1 VRKCLK
7 RNLYI
12 PSIMIKLGDYSE
24 EEAKKLIGDL
34 RTAGIKYDTRSH
46 FTITHLRKDS
56 LEGRLSQLKEVLL
69 DTQKIER
76 TLETLKSVL
85 AESPEPGKFKELFLK
100 EYNPLRENE
109 KKQIAEILHKA
120 DGNFQALEENDKNK
134 INEIFLKA
142 SDDEQSYY
150 EAMSILH
157 RNRIEIG
164 DEIGDRLDNPI
175 VRVTMDLGELGL
187 DRDHPLVKSTIIV
200 SAQKEI
206 AFFVDEFS
214 AVLALNGDFAS
225 DFFDRFPAECT
236 KISLLGSLLH
246 DLSIRPPSGKL
257 SLDEFADKCAK
268 EFDND
273 GNIIIAD
280 LQQMSADLARILE
293 KNGIVKIKGNAIKW
307 KLK

>member
-1 VRKCLK
+1 MRKCLK
-7 RNLYI
+7 WNLYL

-24 EEAKKLIGDL
+24 EEAKKLVSDL
-34 RTAGIKYDTRSH
+34 RKAGIKYDTRSN
-46 FTITHLRKDS
+46 FKITHLRTDS

-69 DTQKIER
+69 DTQKMER
-76 TLETLKSVL
+76 TLKTLKSVL
-85 AESPEPGKFKELFLK
+85 AHSPEPGKFKELFLK

-109 KKQIAEILHKA
+109 KNQIAEILHKA
-120 DGNFQALEENDKNK
+120 SGNFQALDENDKDK
-134 INEIFLKA
+134 VSEIFLKA
-142 SDDEQSYY
+142 SDDQQSYY

-157 RNRIEIG
+157 RNKIEIG
-164 DEIGDRLDNPI
+164 EEIGDRLDDPI

-206 AFFVDEFS
+206 ALFVDEFS
-214 AVLALNGDFAS
+214 AILALNGDFAS

-236 KISLLGSLLH
+236 KISVLGSLLN
-246 DLSIRPPSGKL
+246 DLSSRPPSGKL
-257 SLDEFADKCAK
+257 SMDEFAEKCAK

-280 LQQMSADLARILE
+280 FLEMAADLSRILE
-293 KNGIVKIKGNAIKW
+293 KNGVIKIKGNAIKW
-307 KLK
+307 KMQ

>member
-1 VRKCLK
+1 
-7 RNLYI
+7 
-12 PSIMIKLGDYSE
+12 MIKLGDYSE

-56 LEGRLSQLKEVLL
+56 LDGRLSQLKEVLL

-76 TLETLKSVL
+76 TLEILKSVL
-85 AESPEPGKFKELFLK
+85 AKSPEPGKFKELFLN

-120 DGNFQALEENDKNK
+120 SGNFQALEENDKNRVS
-134 INEIFLKA
+134 EIFLKA
-142 SDDEQSYY
+142 SEDEQSYY

-157 RNRIEIG
+157 RNKIEIG

-175 VRVTMDLGELGL
+175 VRVTMDLEELGL
-187 DRDHPLVKSTIIV
+187 DRDHPLVKQTYII
-200 SAQKEI
+200 SAQQAI
-206 AFFVDEFS
+206 ALFVDEFS
-214 AVLALNGDFAS
+214 AILALDRDFAS

-246 DLSIRPPSGKL
+246 DLSIRHHSGKL
-257 SLDEFADKCAK
+257 SVDEFADKCAK

-280 LQQMSADLARILE
+280 FQQMSADLARILE
-293 KNGIVKIKGNAIKW
+293 KNGVVKIKGNAIKW
-307 KLK
+307 KLQ